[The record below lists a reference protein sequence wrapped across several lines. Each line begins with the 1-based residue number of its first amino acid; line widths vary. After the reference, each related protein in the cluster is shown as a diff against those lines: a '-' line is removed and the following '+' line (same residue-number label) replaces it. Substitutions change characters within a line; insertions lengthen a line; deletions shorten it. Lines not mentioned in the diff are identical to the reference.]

1 MNPLEELQARVIPV
15 TWATIAMGLEG
26 PGSAPPQIDLSDVR
40 SWLDA
45 ALSHGRELQRAVDL
59 LVAIDNDAQ
68 ARRLIS
74 ELGARSADVPDPELR
89 KWQSVMLKRE
99 LAHLPQE
106 PFYAALA
113 LADFWSQFGD
123 DPELPR
129 PSGQKLVSPLTED
142 DRQRLVDDQR
152 RWLAKTLESLASRP

>member
-1 MNPLEELQARVIPV
+1 M
-15 TWATIAMGLEG
+15 
-26 PGSAPPQIDLSDVR
+26 R
-40 SWLDA
+40 SWLETT
-45 ALSHGRELQRAVDL
+45 LTHGGELPRAVDV

-74 ELGARSADVPDPELR
+74 ELGARPTEVPDPELR
-89 KWQSVMLKRE
+89 KWQSVMLQRE

-129 PSGQKLVSPLTED
+129 PSGQELVSPLTED
-142 DRQRLVDDQR
+142 DRRRLVDDQR
-152 RWLAKTLESLASRP
+152 TWLARNLESLASRP

>member
-1 MNPLEELQARVIPV
+1 M
-15 TWATIAMGLEG
+15 
-26 PGSAPPQIDLSDVR
+26 R
-40 SWLDA
+40 SWLETT
-45 ALSHGRELQRAVDL
+45 LTHGGELPRAVDV

-74 ELGARSADVPDPELR
+74 ELGARPTEVPDPELR
-89 KWQSVMLKRE
+89 KWQSVMLQRE

-129 PSGQKLVSPLTED
+129 PSGQELVSPLTED
-142 DRQRLVDDQR
+142 DRRRLVDDQR
-152 RWLAKTLESLASRP
+152 TWLAKNLETLASRP